1 MKIQKG
7 DMLVQDMNL
16 RIGEVFQIGTG
27 KSAFQMKYAGKVK
40 RSGKTYDKL
49 LPVKD

>member
-16 RIGEVFQIGTG
+16 RVGEVFQIGIG
-27 KSAFQMKYAGKVK
+27 KLAFKMKYVGKVK
-40 RSGKTYDKL
+40 RSGKIYDKL
-49 LPVKD
+49 IPVKY